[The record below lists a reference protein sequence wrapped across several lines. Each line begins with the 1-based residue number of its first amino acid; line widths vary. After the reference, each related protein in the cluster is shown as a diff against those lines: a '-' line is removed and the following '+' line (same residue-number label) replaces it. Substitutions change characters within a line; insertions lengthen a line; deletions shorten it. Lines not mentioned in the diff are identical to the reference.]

1 MPTTAPPSK
10 KVPFLRR
17 WQVPIAL
24 SLIANLLAFGIAG
37 NWFGTRDIN
46 VPTYISLRHIQLV
59 QPPQVAPKPERKPVQ
74 PQPKLQPRDNRPQQ
88 PKSQTHS
95 DAATARAGAQRAPVH
110 TALLPQVTPRSV
122 APQNQEKDVDRDPF
136 QPDVAPAAI
145 IPQPTHAQKT
155 VALPTPPVVSP
166 PVKPT
171 QIAPVTGIG
180 QPAARQPSPT
190 PTPTATLHPA
200 SGAAGIP
207 GPVRVGSGGQ
217 GQGERGS
224 GIGAGGVIPFGVG
237 GGRGG
242 EGDHYILYLLD
253 FSPSMVSR
261 MPDLFHALQD
271 SMSNLTQ
278 DDLFDI
284 FAFGSQVIKMEDYL
298 EPATPDSLAEAHTFL
313 RSMHTIDGTNIEEV
327 MIEALNL
334 HHVNEIV
341 LITDGVPNQ
350 GETDFGQLENEIRLM
365 NTRHVPITTI
375 GLVGVNDYNRAE
387 DTFQGAELLRTIA
400 RQSGGNYKEVPL
412 GIDSPE

>member
-1 MPTTAPPSK
+1 MQTTAPESK

-24 SLIANLLAFGIAG
+24 SLIANLIAFGIAG
-37 NWFGTRDIN
+37 HWFGTRDISMPDY
-46 VPTYISLRHIQLV
+46 VAVRHIVLV
-59 QPPQVAPKPERKPVQ
+59 QPPAVARKPERKPVQ
-74 PQPKLQPRDNRPQQ
+74 PKPKPQPRDNRPQQ
-88 PKSQTHS
+88 PKSPTHR

-110 TALLPQVTPRSV
+110 TALLPKVTPRSV
-122 APQNQEKDVDRDPF
+122 APQNQEKNVDRDPF

-145 IPQPTHAQKT
+145 IPPPTHAPKT
-155 VALPTPPVVSP
+155 VPLPTPPVVRQ

-171 QIAPVTGIG
+171 QFAPVTGVG
-180 QPAARQPSPT
+180 QTAARQPSPT
-190 PTPTATLHPA
+190 PTPTATLRPA
-200 SGAAGIP
+200 SGAAGVP

-224 GIGAGGVIPFGVG
+224 GGGAGGVIPFGAG

-261 MPDLFHALQD
+261 TPDLLRELQR

-284 FAFGSQVIKMEDYL
+284 FAFGGEVIKMEDYL
-298 EPATPDSLAEAHTFL
+298 EPATPDSLAEAHGFL

-327 MIEALNL
+327 MIEALSL
-334 HHVNEIV
+334 HHTNEIV
-341 LITDGVPNQ
+341 LITDGVPDQ
-350 GETDFGQLENEIRLM
+350 GETDFRQLENEVRLM
-365 NTRHVPITTI
+365 NTRHVRIDTI
-375 GLVGVNDYNRAE
+375 GLVGVNDFNDASA
-387 DTFQGAELLRTIA
+387 TFQGADLLRTIA
-400 RQSGGNYKEVPL
+400 QQSGGSYKLVPL